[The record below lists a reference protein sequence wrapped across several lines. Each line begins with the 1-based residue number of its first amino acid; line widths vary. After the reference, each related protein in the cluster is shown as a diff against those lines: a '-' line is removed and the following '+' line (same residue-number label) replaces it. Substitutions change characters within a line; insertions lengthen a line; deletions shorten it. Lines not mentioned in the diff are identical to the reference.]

1 MTKKQIFLYL
11 SGLAILIAIAITVVK
26 LFLLPPSSI
35 DIAAGPKGSYLYEIA
50 QKYKV
55 EFEKAGVQVNVM
67 ETSGTLEN
75 LEHVSH
81 PDKMIEFGFLE
92 GGAADRR
99 DFPSLESLGS
109 IAYAP
114 IWVFYRSDL
123 GNIYD
128 INELK
133 GKRIAIGGT
142 SQGIHANALDLLN
155 AVGINSSNSKLS
167 NIGREE
173 ALKALHS
180 NQIDAMF
187 YSAPAEDPL
196 VKILFNDA
204 RLKPLQWPDA
214 EGIARNLREYH
225 VLNLPFGAIDLANSM
240 PAKDMKVLATTITVI
255 TKKDTHSALIYLM
268 MGVMDDIHE
277 APSIMHAENEF
288 PSDKDVDFPLSNAAD
303 DFYKKGGKPFL
314 QKYLPYWAASFVG
327 KLLIILLPILAIVIP
342 VSQTFTPIQFW
353 YYNSIVGRFYRQLV
367 ITEKKFEAGELPEIT
382 KNKLEKLRHEVEHI
396 VRLEKFP
403 GNYSY
408 LIYNFRSHLD
418 DVIERHG
425 FKKDI

>member
-35 DIAAGPKGSYLYEIA
+35 DIAAGPKGSYLYETA

-67 ETSGTLEN
+67 ETGGTLEN
-75 LEHVSH
+75 LEHVNH
-81 PDKMIEFGFLE
+81 PDKLIEFGFLE
-92 GGAADRR
+92 GGAADRK
-99 DFPSLESLGS
+99 DYPSLESLGS

-155 AVGINSSNSKLS
+155 AVGINSSNSKLL

-187 YSAPAEDPL
+187 YSAPAEDSL

-288 PSDKDVDFPLSNAAD
+288 PSDKDVDFPLSD
-303 DFYKKGGKPFL
+303 DAEDYYKKGGKPFL
-314 QKYLPYWAASFVG
+314 QRYLPYWAASFLG
-327 KLLIILLPILAIVIP
+327 KLLLILVPLLAIFYP
-342 VSQTFTPIQFW
+342 LSQAYPSLQQW
-353 YYNSIVGRFYRQLV
+353 YYTNRVNRFYDQLV
-367 ITEKKFEAGELPEIT
+367 KIEKRLDHGADLEIIKYDIQILRAEIELLI
-382 KNKLEKLRHEVEHI
+382 KLEKIPSTYTNLLYDLRGHV
-396 VRLEKFP
+396 
-403 GNYSY
+403 SQ
-408 LIYNFRSHLD
+408 
-418 DVIERHG
+418 VIEQHG
-425 FKKDI
+425 LQ

>member
-11 SGLAILIAIAITVVK
+11 SGLAILIAIAVTVVK

-92 GGAADRR
+92 GGAADRM

-114 IWVFYRSDL
+114 IWVFYRNDL
-123 GNIYD
+123 GSIYD

-155 AVGINSSNSKLS
+155 AVGINSSNSKLL

-187 YSAPAEDPL
+187 YSAPAEDSL

-288 PSDKDVDFPLSNAAD
+288 PSDKDVDFPLSNDAED
-303 DFYKKGGKPFL
+303 YYKKGGKPFL
-314 QKYLPYWAASFVG
+314 QRYLPYWAASFLG
-327 KLLIILLPILAIVIP
+327 KLLLILVPLLAIFYP
-342 VSQTFTPIQFW
+342 LSQSYPAIQQW
-353 YYNSIVGRFYRQLV
+353 YYTNRVNRFYDQLV
-367 ITEKKFEAGELPEIT
+367 KIEKRLDDGADREIIKYDIQVLRAEIELLI
-382 KNKLEKLRHEVEHI
+382 KLEKIPSMYTNLLYDLRGHV
-396 VRLEKFP
+396 
-403 GNYSY
+403 SQ
-408 LIYNFRSHLD
+408 
-418 DVIERHG
+418 VIEQHG
-425 FKKDI
+425 LQ

>member
-11 SGLAILIAIAITVVK
+11 SGLAILVAIAVTVVK

-133 GKRIAIGGT
+133 GKRIAIGGI

-288 PSDKDVDFPLSNAAD
+288 PSDKDVDFPLSNDAED
-303 DFYKKGGKPFL
+303 YYKKGGKPFL
-314 QKYLPYWAASFVG
+314 QRYLPYWAASFLG
-327 KLLIILLPILAIVIP
+327 KLLLILVPLLAIFYP
-342 VSQTFTPIQFW
+342 LSQSYPAIQQW
-353 YYNSIVGRFYRQLV
+353 YYTHRVNRFYDQLV
-367 ITEKKFEAGELPEIT
+367 KIEKRLDDGADREIIKYDIQVLRAEIELLI
-382 KNKLEKLRHEVEHI
+382 KLEKIPNMYTNLLYDLRWHV
-396 VRLEKFP
+396 
-403 GNYSY
+403 SQ
-408 LIYNFRSHLD
+408 
-418 DVIERHG
+418 VIEQHG
-425 FKKDI
+425 LQ

>member
-11 SGLAILIAIAITVVK
+11 SGLAILVAIAVTVVK

-155 AVGINSSNSKLS
+155 AVGINSSNSKLL

-187 YSAPAEDPL
+187 YSAPAEDSL

-288 PSDKDVDFPLSNAAD
+288 PSDKDVDFPLSD
-303 DFYKKGGKPFL
+303 DAEDYYKKGGKPFL
-314 QKYLPYWAASFVG
+314 QRYLPYWAASFLG
-327 KLLIILLPILAIVIP
+327 KLLLILVPLLAIFYP
-342 VSQTFTPIQFW
+342 LSQAYPSLQQW
-353 YYNSIVGRFYRQLV
+353 YYTNRVNRFYDQLV
-367 ITEKKFEAGELPEIT
+367 KIEKRLDHRADLETIKYDLQILRAEIELLI
-382 KNKLEKLRHEVEHI
+382 KLEKIPSTYTNLLYDLRGHV
-396 VRLEKFP
+396 
-403 GNYSY
+403 SQ
-408 LIYNFRSHLD
+408 
-418 DVIERHG
+418 VIEQHG
-425 FKKDI
+425 LQ

>member
-92 GGAADRR
+92 GGAADRK
-99 DFPSLESLGS
+99 DYPSLESLGS

-288 PSDKDVDFPLSNAAD
+288 PSDKDVDFPLSD
-303 DFYKKGGKPFL
+303 DAEDYYKKGGKPFL
-314 QKYLPYWAASFVG
+314 QRYLPYWAASFLG
-327 KLLIILLPILAIVIP
+327 KLLLILVPLLAIFYP
-342 VSQTFTPIQFW
+342 LSQSYPAIQQW
-353 YYNSIVGRFYRQLV
+353 YYTNRVNRFYDQLV
-367 ITEKKFEAGELPEIT
+367 KIEKRLDDGADREIIKYDIQVLRAEIELLI
-382 KNKLEKLRHEVEHI
+382 KLEKIPNMYTNLLYDLRWHV
-396 VRLEKFP
+396 
-403 GNYSY
+403 SQ
-408 LIYNFRSHLD
+408 
-418 DVIERHG
+418 VIEQHG
-425 FKKDI
+425 LQ

>member
-11 SGLAILIAIAITVVK
+11 SGLAILVAIAVTVVK

-155 AVGINSSNSKLS
+155 AVGINSSNSKLL

-204 RLKPLQWPDA
+204 SLKPLQWPDA

-288 PSDKDVDFPLSNAAD
+288 PSDKDVDFPLSD
-303 DFYKKGGKPFL
+303 DAEDYYKKGGKPFL
-314 QKYLPYWAASFVG
+314 QRYLPYWAASFLG
-327 KLLIILLPILAIVIP
+327 KLLLILVPLLAIFYP
-342 VSQTFTPIQFW
+342 LSQAYPSLQQW
-353 YYNSIVGRFYRQLV
+353 YYTNRVNRFYDQLV
-367 ITEKKFEAGELPEIT
+367 KIEKRLDHGADLEIIKYDIQILRAEIELLI
-382 KNKLEKLRHEVEHI
+382 KLEKIPSTYTNLLYDLRGHV
-396 VRLEKFP
+396 
-403 GNYSY
+403 SQ
-408 LIYNFRSHLD
+408 
-418 DVIERHG
+418 VIEQHG
-425 FKKDI
+425 LQ

>member
-11 SGLAILIAIAITVVK
+11 SGLAILVAIAVTVVK

-123 GNIYD
+123 ANIYD

-155 AVGINSSNSKLS
+155 AVGINSSNSKLL

-187 YSAPAEDPL
+187 YSAPAEDPI

-288 PSDKDVDFPLSNAAD
+288 PSDKDVDFPLSD
-303 DFYKKGGKPFL
+303 DAEDYYKKGGKPFL
-314 QKYLPYWAASFVG
+314 QRYLPYWAASFLG
-327 KLLIILLPILAIVIP
+327 KLLLILVPLLAIFYP
-342 VSQTFTPIQFW
+342 LSQAYPSLQQW
-353 YYNSIVGRFYRQLV
+353 YYTNRVNRFYDQLV
-367 ITEKKFEAGELPEIT
+367 KIEKRLDHGADLEIIKYDIQVLRAEIELLI
-382 KNKLEKLRHEVEHI
+382 KLEKIPSMYTNLLYDLRGHV
-396 VRLEKFP
+396 
-403 GNYSY
+403 SQ
-408 LIYNFRSHLD
+408 
-418 DVIERHG
+418 VIEQHG
-425 FKKDI
+425 LQ

>member
-123 GNIYD
+123 ANIYD

-155 AVGINSSNSKLS
+155 AVGINSSNSKLL

-288 PSDKDVDFPLSNAAD
+288 PSDKDVDFPLSD
-303 DFYKKGGKPFL
+303 DAEDYYKKGGKPFL
-314 QKYLPYWAASFVG
+314 QRYLPYWAASFLG
-327 KLLIILLPILAIVIP
+327 KLLLILVPLLAIFYP
-342 VSQTFTPIQFW
+342 LSQAYPSLQQW
-353 YYNSIVGRFYRQLV
+353 YYTNRVNRFYDQLV
-367 ITEKKFEAGELPEIT
+367 KIEKRLDHGADLEIIKYDIQVLRAEIELLI
-382 KNKLEKLRHEVEHI
+382 KLEKIPSMYTNLLYDLRGHV
-396 VRLEKFP
+396 
-403 GNYSY
+403 SQ
-408 LIYNFRSHLD
+408 
-418 DVIERHG
+418 VIEQHG
-425 FKKDI
+425 LQ

>member
-11 SGLAILIAIAITVVK
+11 SGLAILIAVAVAVVK
-26 LFLLPPSSI
+26 LYLLPPSSI

-133 GKRIAIGGT
+133 GKRIAIGGI

-204 RLKPLQWPDA
+204 SLKPLQWPDA

-288 PSDKDVDFPLSNAAD
+288 PSDKDVDFPLSNDAED
-303 DFYKKGGKPFL
+303 YYKKGGKPFL
-314 QKYLPYWAASFVG
+314 QRYLPYWAASFLG
-327 KLLIILLPILAIVIP
+327 KLLLILVPLLAIFYP
-342 VSQTFTPIQFW
+342 LSQAYPSLQQW
-353 YYNSIVGRFYRQLV
+353 YYTNRVNRFYDQLV
-367 ITEKKFEAGELPEIT
+367 KIEKRLDHRADLETIKYDLQILRAEIELLI
-382 KNKLEKLRHEVEHI
+382 KLEKIPSTYTNLLYDLRGHV
-396 VRLEKFP
+396 
-403 GNYSY
+403 SQ
-408 LIYNFRSHLD
+408 
-418 DVIERHG
+418 VIEQHG
-425 FKKDI
+425 LQ

>member
-67 ETSGTLEN
+67 ETGGTLEN
-75 LEHVSH
+75 LEHVNH
-81 PDKMIEFGFLE
+81 PDKLIEFGFLE
-92 GGAADRR
+92 GGAADRK
-99 DFPSLESLGS
+99 DYPSLESLGS

-204 RLKPLQWPDA
+204 SLKPLQWPDA

-288 PSDKDVDFPLSNAAD
+288 PSDKDVDFPLSD
-303 DFYKKGGKPFL
+303 DAEDYYKKGGKPFL
-314 QKYLPYWAASFVG
+314 QRYLPYWAASFLG
-327 KLLIILLPILAIVIP
+327 KLLLILVPLLAIFYP
-342 VSQTFTPIQFW
+342 LSQSYPAIQQW
-353 YYNSIVGRFYRQLV
+353 YYTNRVNRFYDQLV
-367 ITEKKFEAGELPEIT
+367 KIEKRLDDGADREIIKYDIQVLRAEIELLI
-382 KNKLEKLRHEVEHI
+382 KLEKIPSMYTNLLYDLRGHV
-396 VRLEKFP
+396 
-403 GNYSY
+403 SQ
-408 LIYNFRSHLD
+408 
-418 DVIERHG
+418 VIEQHG
-425 FKKDI
+425 LQ

>member
-11 SGLAILIAIAITVVK
+11 SGLAILVAIAVTVVK

-114 IWVFYRSDL
+114 IWVFYRNDL
-123 GNIYD
+123 GSIYD

-155 AVGINSSNSKLS
+155 AVGINSSNSKLL

-187 YSAPAEDPL
+187 YSAPAEDSL

-288 PSDKDVDFPLSNAAD
+288 PSDKDVDFPLSD
-303 DFYKKGGKPFL
+303 DAEDYYKKGGKPFL
-314 QKYLPYWAASFVG
+314 QRYLPYWAASFLG
-327 KLLIILLPILAIVIP
+327 KLLLILVPLLAIFYP
-342 VSQTFTPIQFW
+342 LSQAYPSLQQW
-353 YYNSIVGRFYRQLV
+353 YYTNRVNRFYDQLV
-367 ITEKKFEAGELPEIT
+367 KIEKRLDHGADLETIKYDLQILRAEIELLI
-382 KNKLEKLRHEVEHI
+382 KLEKIPSTYTNLLYDLRGHV
-396 VRLEKFP
+396 
-403 GNYSY
+403 SQ
-408 LIYNFRSHLD
+408 
-418 DVIERHG
+418 VIEQHG
-425 FKKDI
+425 LQ

>member
-114 IWVFYRSDL
+114 IWVFYRNDL
-123 GNIYD
+123 GSIYD

-133 GKRIAIGGT
+133 GKRIAIGGI

-204 RLKPLQWPDA
+204 SLKPLQWPDA

-288 PSDKDVDFPLSNAAD
+288 PSDKDVDFPLSD
-303 DFYKKGGKPFL
+303 DAEDYYKKGGKPFL
-314 QKYLPYWAASFVG
+314 QRYLPYWAASFLG
-327 KLLIILLPILAIVIP
+327 KLLLILVPLLAIFYP
-342 VSQTFTPIQFW
+342 LSQAYPSLQQW
-353 YYNSIVGRFYRQLV
+353 YYTNRVNRFYDQLV
-367 ITEKKFEAGELPEIT
+367 KIEKRLDHGADLEIIKYDIQVLRAEIELLI
-382 KNKLEKLRHEVEHI
+382 KLEKIPSMYTNLLYDLRGHV
-396 VRLEKFP
+396 
-403 GNYSY
+403 SQ
-408 LIYNFRSHLD
+408 
-418 DVIERHG
+418 VIEQHG
-425 FKKDI
+425 LQ

>member
-35 DIAAGPKGSYLYEIA
+35 DIAAGPKGSYLYETA

-67 ETSGTLEN
+67 ETGGTLEN
-75 LEHVSH
+75 LEHVNH
-81 PDKMIEFGFLE
+81 PDKLIEFGFLE
-92 GGAADRR
+92 GGAADRK
-99 DFPSLESLGS
+99 DYPSLESLGS

-155 AVGINSSNSKLS
+155 AVGINSSNSKLL

-187 YSAPAEDPL
+187 YSAPAEDSL

-288 PSDKDVDFPLSNAAD
+288 PSDKDVDFPLSNDAED
-303 DFYKKGGKPFL
+303 YYKKGGKPFL
-314 QKYLPYWAASFVG
+314 QRYLPYWAASFLG
-327 KLLIILLPILAIVIP
+327 KLLLILVPLLAIFYP
-342 VSQTFTPIQFW
+342 LSQSYPAIQQW
-353 YYNSIVGRFYRQLV
+353 YYTHRVNRFYDQLV
-367 ITEKKFEAGELPEIT
+367 KIEKRLDDGADREIIKYDIQVLRAEIELLI
-382 KNKLEKLRHEVEHI
+382 KLEKIPSMYTNLLYDLRWHV
-396 VRLEKFP
+396 
-403 GNYSY
+403 SQ
-408 LIYNFRSHLD
+408 
-418 DVIERHG
+418 VIEQHG
-425 FKKDI
+425 LQ

>member
-11 SGLAILIAIAITVVK
+11 SGLAILVAIAVTVVK

-114 IWVFYRSDL
+114 IWVFYRNDL
-123 GNIYD
+123 GSIYD

-155 AVGINSSNSKLS
+155 AVGINSSNSKLL

-204 RLKPLQWPDA
+204 SLKPLQWPDA

-288 PSDKDVDFPLSNAAD
+288 PSDKDVDFPLSD
-303 DFYKKGGKPFL
+303 DAEDYYKKGGKPFL
-314 QKYLPYWAASFVG
+314 QRYLPYWAASFLG
-327 KLLIILLPILAIVIP
+327 KLLLILVPLLAIFYP
-342 VSQTFTPIQFW
+342 LSQAYPSLQQW
-353 YYNSIVGRFYRQLV
+353 YYTNRVNRFYDQLV
-367 ITEKKFEAGELPEIT
+367 KIEKRLDHGADLEIIKYDIQVLRAEIELLI
-382 KNKLEKLRHEVEHI
+382 KLEKIPSMYTNLLYDLRGHV
-396 VRLEKFP
+396 
-403 GNYSY
+403 SQ
-408 LIYNFRSHLD
+408 
-418 DVIERHG
+418 VIEQHG
-425 FKKDI
+425 LQ

>member
-67 ETSGTLEN
+67 ETGGTLEN
-75 LEHVSH
+75 LEHVNH
-81 PDKMIEFGFLE
+81 PDKLIEFGFLE
-92 GGAADRR
+92 GGAADRK
-99 DFPSLESLGS
+99 DYPSLESLGS

-288 PSDKDVDFPLSNAAD
+288 PSDKDVDFPLSD
-303 DFYKKGGKPFL
+303 DAEDYYKKGGKPFL
-314 QKYLPYWAASFVG
+314 QRYLPYWAASFLG
-327 KLLIILLPILAIVIP
+327 KLLLILVPLLAIFYP
-342 VSQTFTPIQFW
+342 LSQAYPSLQQW
-353 YYNSIVGRFYRQLV
+353 YYTNRVNRFYDQLV
-367 ITEKKFEAGELPEIT
+367 KIEKRLDHGADLEIIKYDIQILRAEIELLI
-382 KNKLEKLRHEVEHI
+382 KLEKIPSTYTNLLYDLRGHV
-396 VRLEKFP
+396 
-403 GNYSY
+403 SQ
-408 LIYNFRSHLD
+408 
-418 DVIERHG
+418 VIEQHG
-425 FKKDI
+425 LQ

>member
-35 DIAAGPKGSYLYEIA
+35 DIAAGPKGSYLYETA

-55 EFEKAGVQVNVM
+55 EFEKAGVQVNIM
-67 ETSGTLEN
+67 ETGGTLEN
-75 LEHVSH
+75 LEHVNH
-81 PDKMIEFGFLE
+81 PDKLIEFGFLE
-92 GGAADRR
+92 GGAADRK
-99 DFPSLESLGS
+99 DYPSLESLGS

-114 IWVFYRSDL
+114 IWVFYRNDL

-142 SQGIHANALDLLN
+142 SQGIHANVLDLLN

-204 RLKPLQWPDA
+204 SLKPLQWPDA

-240 PAKDMKVLATTITVI
+240 PAKDKKVLATTITVI

-288 PSDKDVDFPLSNAAD
+288 PSDKDVDFPLSNDAED
-303 DFYKKGGKPFL
+303 YYKKGGKPFL
-314 QKYLPYWAASFVG
+314 QRYLPYWAASFLG
-327 KLLIILLPILAIVIP
+327 KLLLILVPLLAIFYP
-342 VSQTFTPIQFW
+342 LSQSYPAIQQW
-353 YYNSIVGRFYRQLV
+353 YYTHRVNRFYDQLV
-367 ITEKKFEAGELPEIT
+367 KIEKRLDDGADREIIKYDIQVLRAEIELLI
-382 KNKLEKLRHEVEHI
+382 KLEKIPSMYTNLLYDLRGHV
-396 VRLEKFP
+396 
-403 GNYSY
+403 SQ
-408 LIYNFRSHLD
+408 
-418 DVIERHG
+418 VIEQHG
-425 FKKDI
+425 LQ

>member
-11 SGLAILIAIAITVVK
+11 SGLAILVAIAVTVVK

-92 GGAADRR
+92 GGAADRK
-99 DFPSLESLGS
+99 DYPSLESLGS

-114 IWVFYRSDL
+114 IWVFYRNDL
-123 GNIYD
+123 GSIYD

-155 AVGINSSNSKLS
+155 AVGINSSNSKLL

-225 VLNLPFGAIDLANSM
+225 VLILPFGAIDLANSM

-288 PSDKDVDFPLSNAAD
+288 PSDKDVDFPLSD
-303 DFYKKGGKPFL
+303 DAEDYYKKGGKPFL
-314 QKYLPYWAASFVG
+314 QRYLPYWAASFLG
-327 KLLIILLPILAIVIP
+327 KLLLILVPLLAIFYP
-342 VSQTFTPIQFW
+342 LSQAYPSLQQW
-353 YYNSIVGRFYRQLV
+353 YYTNRVNRFYDQLV
-367 ITEKKFEAGELPEIT
+367 KIEKRLDHGADLEIIKYDIQVLRAEIELLI
-382 KNKLEKLRHEVEHI
+382 KLEKIPSMYTNLLYDLRGHV
-396 VRLEKFP
+396 
-403 GNYSY
+403 SQ
-408 LIYNFRSHLD
+408 
-418 DVIERHG
+418 VIEQHG
-425 FKKDI
+425 LQ

>member
-1 MTKKQIFLYL
+1 MTKKQIFIYL
-11 SGLAILIAIAITVVK
+11 IGLAILVAIAVTVVK
-26 LFLLPPSSI
+26 MFLLPPSSI
-35 DIAAGPKGSYLYEIA
+35 DIAAGPKGSYLYETA

-75 LEHVSH
+75 LEHVNH
-81 PDKMIEFGFLE
+81 PEKLIEFGFLE
-92 GGAADRR
+92 GGAADRK
-99 DFPSLESLGS
+99 DYPSLESLGS

-114 IWVFYRSDL
+114 IWVFYRNDL
-123 GNIYD
+123 GNVFD

-133 GKRIAIGGT
+133 GKRISIGGT

-155 AVGINSSNSKLS
+155 AVGINASNSKLL

-180 NQIDAMF
+180 KQIDAMF

-204 RLKPLQWPDA
+204 SLKPLQWPDA

-225 VLNLPFGAIDLANSM
+225 VLNLPFSAIDLASSK
-240 PAKDMKVLATTITVI
+240 PATDMKVLATTITVV

-277 APSIMHAENEF
+277 APSIMHVENEF
-288 PSDKDVDFPLSNAAD
+288 PSDKDVDFPLSD
-303 DFYKKGGKPFL
+303 DAEDYYKKGGKPFL
-314 QKYLPYWAASFVG
+314 QRYLPYWAASFLG
-327 KLLIILLPILAIVIP
+327 KLLLILVPLLAIFYP
-342 VSQTFTPIQFW
+342 LSQSYPAIQQW
-353 YYNSIVGRFYRQLV
+353 YYTNRVNRFYDQLV
-367 ITEKKFEAGELPEIT
+367 KIEKRLDHHADRDSIKYDLQILRAEIELLI
-382 KNKLEKLRHEVEHI
+382 KLEKIPSMYTNLLYDLRGHV
-396 VRLEKFP
+396 
-403 GNYSY
+403 SQ
-408 LIYNFRSHLD
+408 
-418 DVIERHG
+418 VIEQHG
-425 FKKDI
+425 LQ

>member
-35 DIAAGPKGSYLYEIA
+35 DIAAGPKGSYLYETA

-67 ETSGTLEN
+67 ETGGTLEN
-75 LEHVSH
+75 LEHVNH
-81 PDKMIEFGFLE
+81 PDKLIEFGFLE
-92 GGAADRR
+92 GGAADRK
-99 DFPSLESLGS
+99 DYPSLESLGS

-155 AVGINSSNSKLS
+155 AVGINSSNSKLL

-187 YSAPAEDPL
+187 YSAPAEDSL

-288 PSDKDVDFPLSNAAD
+288 PSDKDVDFPLSD
-303 DFYKKGGKPFL
+303 DAEDYYKKGGKPFL
-314 QKYLPYWAASFVG
+314 QRYLPYWAASFLG
-327 KLLIILLPILAIVIP
+327 KLLLILVPLLAIFYP
-342 VSQTFTPIQFW
+342 LSQAYPSLQQW
-353 YYNSIVGRFYRQLV
+353 YYTNRVNRFYDQLV
-367 ITEKKFEAGELPEIT
+367 KIEKRLDHGADLEIIKYDIQVLRAEIELLI
-382 KNKLEKLRHEVEHI
+382 KLEKIPSTYTNLLYDLRGHV
-396 VRLEKFP
+396 
-403 GNYSY
+403 SQ
-408 LIYNFRSHLD
+408 
-418 DVIERHG
+418 VIEQHG
-425 FKKDI
+425 LQ

>member
-35 DIAAGPKGSYLYEIA
+35 DIAAGPKGSYLYETA

-67 ETSGTLEN
+67 ETGGTLEN
-75 LEHVSH
+75 LEHVNH
-81 PDKMIEFGFLE
+81 PDKLIEFGFLE
-92 GGAADRR
+92 GGAADRK
-99 DFPSLESLGS
+99 DYPSLESLGS

-204 RLKPLQWPDA
+204 SLKPLQWPDA

-288 PSDKDVDFPLSNAAD
+288 PSDKDVDFPLSD
-303 DFYKKGGKPFL
+303 DAEDYYKKGGKPFL
-314 QKYLPYWAASFVG
+314 QRYLPYWAASFLG
-327 KLLIILLPILAIVIP
+327 KLLLILVPLLAIFYP
-342 VSQTFTPIQFW
+342 LSQAYPSLQQW
-353 YYNSIVGRFYRQLV
+353 YYTNRVNRFYDQLV
-367 ITEKKFEAGELPEIT
+367 KIEKRLDHGADLEIIKYDIQVLRAEIELLI
-382 KNKLEKLRHEVEHI
+382 KLEKIPSMYTNLLYDLRGHV
-396 VRLEKFP
+396 
-403 GNYSY
+403 SQ
-408 LIYNFRSHLD
+408 
-418 DVIERHG
+418 VIEQHG
-425 FKKDI
+425 LQ

>member
-35 DIAAGPKGSYLYEIA
+35 DIAAGSKGSYLYETA

-67 ETSGTLEN
+67 ETGGTLEN
-75 LEHVSH
+75 LEHVNH
-81 PDKMIEFGFLE
+81 PDKLIEFGFLE
-92 GGAADRR
+92 GGAADRK
-99 DFPSLESLGS
+99 DYPSLESLGS

-204 RLKPLQWPDA
+204 SLKPLQWPDA

-288 PSDKDVDFPLSNAAD
+288 PSDKDVDFPLSNDAED
-303 DFYKKGGKPFL
+303 YYKKGGKPFL
-314 QKYLPYWAASFVG
+314 QRYLPYWAASFLG
-327 KLLIILLPILAIVIP
+327 KLLLILVPLLAIFYP
-342 VSQTFTPIQFW
+342 LSQSYPAIQQW
-353 YYNSIVGRFYRQLV
+353 YYTNRVNRFYDQLV
-367 ITEKKFEAGELPEIT
+367 KIEKRLDDGADREIIKYDIQVLRAEIELLI
-382 KNKLEKLRHEVEHI
+382 KLEKIPSMYTNLLYDLRGHV
-396 VRLEKFP
+396 
-403 GNYSY
+403 SQ
-408 LIYNFRSHLD
+408 
-418 DVIERHG
+418 VIEQHG
-425 FKKDI
+425 LQ

>member
-35 DIAAGPKGSYLYEIA
+35 DIAAGPKGSYLYETA

-67 ETSGTLEN
+67 ETGGTLEN
-75 LEHVSH
+75 LEHVNH
-81 PDKMIEFGFLE
+81 PDKLIEFGFLE
-92 GGAADRR
+92 GGAADRK
-99 DFPSLESLGS
+99 DYPSLESLGS

-288 PSDKDVDFPLSNAAD
+288 PSDKDVDFPLSD
-303 DFYKKGGKPFL
+303 DAEDYYKKGGKPFL
-314 QKYLPYWAASFVG
+314 QRYLPYWAASFLG
-327 KLLIILLPILAIVIP
+327 KLLLILVPLLAIFYP
-342 VSQTFTPIQFW
+342 LSQSYPAIQQW
-353 YYNSIVGRFYRQLV
+353 YYTHRVNRFYDQLV
-367 ITEKKFEAGELPEIT
+367 KIEKRLDDGADREIIKYDIQVLRAEIELLI
-382 KNKLEKLRHEVEHI
+382 KLEKIPSMYTNLLYDLRGHV
-396 VRLEKFP
+396 
-403 GNYSY
+403 SQ
-408 LIYNFRSHLD
+408 
-418 DVIERHG
+418 VIEQHG
-425 FKKDI
+425 LQ

>member
-114 IWVFYRSDL
+114 IWVFYRNDL
-123 GNIYD
+123 GSIYD

-133 GKRIAIGGT
+133 GKRIAIGGI

-204 RLKPLQWPDA
+204 SLKPLQWPDA

-288 PSDKDVDFPLSNAAD
+288 PSDKDVDFPLSNDAED
-303 DFYKKGGKPFL
+303 YYKKGGKPFL
-314 QKYLPYWAASFVG
+314 QRYLPYWAASFLG
-327 KLLIILLPILAIVIP
+327 KLLLILVPLLAIFYP
-342 VSQTFTPIQFW
+342 LSQSYPAIQQW
-353 YYNSIVGRFYRQLV
+353 YYTHRVNRFYDQLV
-367 ITEKKFEAGELPEIT
+367 KIEKRLDDGADREIIKYDIQVLRAEIELLI
-382 KNKLEKLRHEVEHI
+382 KLEKIPSMYTNLLYDLRGHV
-396 VRLEKFP
+396 
-403 GNYSY
+403 SQ
-408 LIYNFRSHLD
+408 
-418 DVIERHG
+418 VIEQHG
-425 FKKDI
+425 LQ

>member
-1 MTKKQIFLYL
+1 MTKKQILLYL
-11 SGLAILIAIAITVVK
+11 SGLAILIAVAVAVVK

-114 IWVFYRSDL
+114 IWVFYRNDL
-123 GNIYD
+123 GSIYD

-133 GKRIAIGGT
+133 GKRIAIGGI

-204 RLKPLQWPDA
+204 SLKPLQWPDA

-288 PSDKDVDFPLSNAAD
+288 PSDKDVDFPLSNDAED
-303 DFYKKGGKPFL
+303 YYKKGGKPFL
-314 QKYLPYWAASFVG
+314 QRYLPYWAASFLG
-327 KLLIILLPILAIVIP
+327 KLLLILVPLLAIFYP
-342 VSQTFTPIQFW
+342 LSQSYPAIQQW
-353 YYNSIVGRFYRQLV
+353 YYTHRVNRFYDQLV
-367 ITEKKFEAGELPEIT
+367 KIEKRLDDGADREIIKYDIQVLRAEIELLI
-382 KNKLEKLRHEVEHI
+382 KLEKIPNMYTNLLYDLRWHV
-396 VRLEKFP
+396 
-403 GNYSY
+403 SQ
-408 LIYNFRSHLD
+408 
-418 DVIERHG
+418 VIEQHG
-425 FKKDI
+425 LQ

>member
-35 DIAAGPKGSYLYEIA
+35 DIAAGPKGSYLYETA

-67 ETSGTLEN
+67 ETGGTLEN
-75 LEHVSH
+75 LEHVNH
-81 PDKMIEFGFLE
+81 PDKLIEFGFLE
-92 GGAADRR
+92 GGAADRK
-99 DFPSLESLGS
+99 DYPSLESLGS

-114 IWVFYRSDL
+114 IWVFYRNDL

-155 AVGINSSNSKLS
+155 AVGINSSNSKLL

-288 PSDKDVDFPLSNAAD
+288 PSDKDVDFPLSD
-303 DFYKKGGKPFL
+303 DAEDYYKKGGKPFL
-314 QKYLPYWAASFVG
+314 QRYLPYWAASFLG
-327 KLLIILLPILAIVIP
+327 KLLLILVPLLAIFYP
-342 VSQTFTPIQFW
+342 LSQAYPSLQQW
-353 YYNSIVGRFYRQLV
+353 YYTNRVNRFYDQLV
-367 ITEKKFEAGELPEIT
+367 KIEKRLDHGADLEIIKYDIQVLRAEIELLI
-382 KNKLEKLRHEVEHI
+382 KLEKIPSMYTNLLYDLRGHV
-396 VRLEKFP
+396 
-403 GNYSY
+403 SQ
-408 LIYNFRSHLD
+408 
-418 DVIERHG
+418 VIEQHG
-425 FKKDI
+425 LQ

>member
-11 SGLAILIAIAITVVK
+11 SGLAILVAIAVTVVK

-123 GNIYD
+123 ANIYD

-204 RLKPLQWPDA
+204 SLKPLQWPDA

-288 PSDKDVDFPLSNAAD
+288 PSDKDVDFPLSD
-303 DFYKKGGKPFL
+303 DAEDYYKKGGKPFL
-314 QKYLPYWAASFVG
+314 QRYLPYWAASFLG
-327 KLLIILLPILAIVIP
+327 KLLLILVPLLAIFYP
-342 VSQTFTPIQFW
+342 LSQAYPSLQQW
-353 YYNSIVGRFYRQLV
+353 YYTNRVNRFYDQLV
-367 ITEKKFEAGELPEIT
+367 KIEKRLDHGADLEIIKYDIQVLRAEIELLI
-382 KNKLEKLRHEVEHI
+382 KLEKIPSMYTNLLYDLRGHV
-396 VRLEKFP
+396 
-403 GNYSY
+403 SQ
-408 LIYNFRSHLD
+408 
-418 DVIERHG
+418 VIEQHG
-425 FKKDI
+425 LQ

>member
-11 SGLAILIAIAITVVK
+11 SGLAILVAIAVTVVK

-155 AVGINSSNSKLS
+155 AVGINSSNSKLL

-187 YSAPAEDPL
+187 YSAPAEDTL

-288 PSDKDVDFPLSNAAD
+288 PSDKDVDFPLSD
-303 DFYKKGGKPFL
+303 DAEDYYKKGGKPFL
-314 QKYLPYWAASFVG
+314 QRYLPYWAASFLG
-327 KLLIILLPILAIVIP
+327 KLLLILVPLLAIFYP
-342 VSQTFTPIQFW
+342 LSQAYPSLQQW
-353 YYNSIVGRFYRQLV
+353 YYTNRVNRFYDQLV
-367 ITEKKFEAGELPEIT
+367 KIEKRLDHGADLEIIKYDIQVLRAEIELLI
-382 KNKLEKLRHEVEHI
+382 KLEKIPSMYTNLLYDLRGHV
-396 VRLEKFP
+396 
-403 GNYSY
+403 SQ
-408 LIYNFRSHLD
+408 
-418 DVIERHG
+418 VIEQHG
-425 FKKDI
+425 LQ

>member
-35 DIAAGPKGSYLYEIA
+35 DIAAGPKGSYLYETA

-55 EFEKAGVQVNVM
+55 EFEKAGVQVNIM
-67 ETSGTLEN
+67 ETGGTLEN
-75 LEHVSH
+75 LEHVNH
-81 PDKMIEFGFLE
+81 PDKLIEFGFLE
-92 GGAADRR
+92 GGAADRK
-99 DFPSLESLGS
+99 DYPSLESLGS

-204 RLKPLQWPDA
+204 RLKSLQWPDA

-288 PSDKDVDFPLSNAAD
+288 PSDKDVDFPLSNDAED
-303 DFYKKGGKPFL
+303 YYKKGGKPFL
-314 QKYLPYWAASFVG
+314 QRYLPYWAASFLG
-327 KLLIILLPILAIVIP
+327 KLLLILVPLLAIFYP
-342 VSQTFTPIQFW
+342 LSQSYPAIQQW
-353 YYNSIVGRFYRQLV
+353 YYTNRVNRFYDQLV
-367 ITEKKFEAGELPEIT
+367 KIEKRLDDGADREIIKYDIQVLRAEIELLI
-382 KNKLEKLRHEVEHI
+382 KLEKIPSMYTNLLYDLRGHV
-396 VRLEKFP
+396 
-403 GNYSY
+403 SQ
-408 LIYNFRSHLD
+408 
-418 DVIERHG
+418 VIEEHG
-425 FKKDI
+425 LQ

>member
-1 MTKKQIFLYL
+1 
-11 SGLAILIAIAITVVK
+11 
-26 LFLLPPSSI
+26 
-35 DIAAGPKGSYLYEIA
+35 
-50 QKYKV
+50 
-55 EFEKAGVQVNVM
+55 
-67 ETSGTLEN
+67 
-75 LEHVSH
+75 
-81 PDKMIEFGFLE
+81 
-92 GGAADRR
+92 
-99 DFPSLESLGS
+99 
-109 IAYAP
+109 
-114 IWVFYRSDL
+114 
-123 GNIYD
+123 
-128 INELK
+128 
-133 GKRIAIGGT
+133 
-142 SQGIHANALDLLN
+142 
-155 AVGINSSNSKLS
+155 
-167 NIGREE
+167 
-173 ALKALHS
+173 
-180 NQIDAMF
+180 
-187 YSAPAEDPL
+187 
-196 VKILFNDA
+196 
-204 RLKPLQWPDA
+204 
-214 EGIARNLREYH
+214 
-225 VLNLPFGAIDLANSM
+225 
-240 PAKDMKVLATTITVI
+240 VI

-353 YYNSIVGRFYRQLV
+353 YYNRIVGRFYRQLV

>member
-11 SGLAILIAIAITVVK
+11 SGLAILVAIAVTVVK

-35 DIAAGPKGSYLYEIA
+35 DIAAGPKGSYLYETA

-55 EFEKAGVQVNVM
+55 EFEKAGVQVNIM
-67 ETSGTLEN
+67 ETGGTLEN
-75 LEHVSH
+75 LEHVNH
-81 PDKMIEFGFLE
+81 PDKLIEFGFLE
-92 GGAADRR
+92 GGAADRK
-99 DFPSLESLGS
+99 DYPSLESLGS

-204 RLKPLQWPDA
+204 RLKSLQWPDA

-288 PSDKDVDFPLSNAAD
+288 PSDKDVDFPLSNDAED
-303 DFYKKGGKPFL
+303 YYKKGGKPFL
-314 QKYLPYWAASFVG
+314 QRYLPYWAASFLG
-327 KLLIILLPILAIVIP
+327 KLLLILVPLLAIFYP
-342 VSQTFTPIQFW
+342 LSQSYPAIQQW
-353 YYNSIVGRFYRQLV
+353 YYTNRVNRFYDQLV
-367 ITEKKFEAGELPEIT
+367 KIEKRLDDGADREIIKYDIQVLRAEIELLI
-382 KNKLEKLRHEVEHI
+382 KLEKIPSMYTNLLYDLRGHV
-396 VRLEKFP
+396 
-403 GNYSY
+403 SQ
-408 LIYNFRSHLD
+408 
-418 DVIERHG
+418 VIEEHG
-425 FKKDI
+425 LQ

>member
-67 ETSGTLEN
+67 ETGGTLEN
-75 LEHVSH
+75 LEHVNH
-81 PDKMIEFGFLE
+81 PDKLIEFGFLE
-92 GGAADRR
+92 GGAADRK
-99 DFPSLESLGS
+99 DYPSLESLGS

-155 AVGINSSNSKLS
+155 AVGINSSNSKLL

-288 PSDKDVDFPLSNAAD
+288 PSDKDVDFPLSD
-303 DFYKKGGKPFL
+303 DAEDYYKKGGKPFL
-314 QKYLPYWAASFVG
+314 QRYLPYWAASFLG
-327 KLLIILLPILAIVIP
+327 KLLLILVPLLAIFYP
-342 VSQTFTPIQFW
+342 LSQAYPSLQQW
-353 YYNSIVGRFYRQLV
+353 YYTNRVNRFYDQLV
-367 ITEKKFEAGELPEIT
+367 KIEKRLDHRADLETIKYDLQILRAEIELLI
-382 KNKLEKLRHEVEHI
+382 KLEKIPSAYTNLLYDLRGHV
-396 VRLEKFP
+396 
-403 GNYSY
+403 SQ
-408 LIYNFRSHLD
+408 
-418 DVIERHG
+418 VIEQHG
-425 FKKDI
+425 LQ

>member
-1 MTKKQIFLYL
+1 
-11 SGLAILIAIAITVVK
+11 VK

-35 DIAAGPKGSYLYEIA
+35 DIAAGPKGSYLYETA

-67 ETSGTLEN
+67 ETGGTLEN
-75 LEHVSH
+75 LEHVNH
-81 PDKMIEFGFLE
+81 PDKLIEFGFLE
-92 GGAADRR
+92 GGAADRK
-99 DFPSLESLGS
+99 DYPSLESLGS

-133 GKRIAIGGT
+133 GKRISIGGT

-204 RLKPLQWPDA
+204 SLKSLQWPDA

-288 PSDKDVDFPLSNAAD
+288 PSDKDVDFPLSNDAED
-303 DFYKKGGKPFL
+303 YYKKGGKPFL
-314 QKYLPYWAASFVG
+314 QRYLPYWAASFLG
-327 KLLIILLPILAIVIP
+327 KLLLILVPLLAIFYP
-342 VSQTFTPIQFW
+342 LSQSYPAIQQW
-353 YYNSIVGRFYRQLV
+353 YYTNRVNRFYDQLV
-367 ITEKKFEAGELPEIT
+367 KIEKRLDDGADREIIKYDIQVLRAEIELLI
-382 KNKLEKLRHEVEHI
+382 KLEKITSMYTNLLYDLRGHV
-396 VRLEKFP
+396 
-403 GNYSY
+403 SQ
-408 LIYNFRSHLD
+408 
-418 DVIERHG
+418 VIEEHG
-425 FKKDI
+425 LQ